1 MEACHKNL
9 FLLTSLKRRFIWK
22 KNQTILWRIFLYSRE
37 SLCIQRPRCLLKL
50 VCFFFVLPIYDSVM
64 LHRRTT
70 GLSHKLTSRVCLRFV
85 LPPVCFCDE
94 CFRRFM
100 RLIVLL
106 ALLTPMTGPVWS
118 CGFSDS
124 ESSYNIRLG
133 LTKGIF
139 NCICGAP
146 ALWKGIN

>member
-1 MEACHKNL
+1 MKKKSDNTVKDFSLFTGEFMYSEAEML
-9 FLLTSLKRRFIWK
+9 VET
-22 KNQTILWRIFLYSRE
+22 
-37 SLCIQRPRCLLKL
+37 CL
-50 VCFFFVLPIYDSVM
+50 FFFVLPIYGSVM

-106 ALLTPMTGPVWS
+106 ALLTPMTGPV
-118 CGFSDS
+118 
-124 ESSYNIRLG
+124 
-133 LTKGIF
+133 
-139 NCICGAP
+139 
-146 ALWKGIN
+146 